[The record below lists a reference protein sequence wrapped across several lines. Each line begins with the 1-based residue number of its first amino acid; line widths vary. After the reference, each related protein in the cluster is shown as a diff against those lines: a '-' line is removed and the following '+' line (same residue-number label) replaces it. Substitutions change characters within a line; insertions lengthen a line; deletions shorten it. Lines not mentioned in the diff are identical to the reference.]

1 MSTGESVE
9 SEAPEAG
16 GEGPS
21 PVDIDAAKLRL
32 GRRVRELRT
41 LAGQSAGDL
50 ARSAEVTPAMVSQVE
65 RGTVAP
71 SLATLLRLAASLGVG
86 VNDLFDAAPTK
97 GRIIRKAE
105 RRTVDYP
112 DMAVRDQWI
121 SADATRNMLVLRST
135 IEAGADS
142 GKELLRHGSKAEC
155 VLVLSGSIEII
166 VDGESIYLEE
176 GDTVTFSGELPHG
189 FVNHG
194 EVAAELIWVI
204 TPASY

>member
-1 MSTGESVE
+1 ME
-9 SEAPEAG
+9 SEVRGADEETAAA
-16 GEGPS
+16 

-32 GRRVRELRT
+32 GRRVRELRK
-41 LAGQSAGDL
+41 LAGLTAGDL
-50 ARSAEVTPAMVSQVE
+50 ARSADVTPAMVSQVE

-71 SLATLLRLAASLGVG
+71 SLATLLRLAASLEVG

-97 GRIIRKAE
+97 GQIIRKAE

-112 DMAVRDQWI
+112 DMTVRDQWI
-121 SADATRNMLVLRST
+121 SADPTRNMLVLQST
-135 IEAGADS
+135 IGPGVGS
-142 GKELLRHGSKAEC
+142 GQELLRHGSKAEF
-155 VLVLSGSIEII
+155 VLVLSGAIEIV
-166 VDGESIYLEE
+166 VDGEGIYLEE

-194 EVAAELIWVI
+194 DVPAELIWVI